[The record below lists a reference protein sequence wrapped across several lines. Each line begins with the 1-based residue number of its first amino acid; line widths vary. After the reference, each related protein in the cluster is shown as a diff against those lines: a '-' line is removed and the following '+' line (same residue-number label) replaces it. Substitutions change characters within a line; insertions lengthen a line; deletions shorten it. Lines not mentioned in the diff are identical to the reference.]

1 MQNAST
7 PLLTGHLNEYPL
19 SDIIDILRHRR
30 KTGLL
35 FIDYPATPGQ
45 FFFADGDLVEVQVG
59 ALKGVQAAKLA
70 VSLPGSPFNFEP
82 LAEPPPRAAGH
93 MQDGVLRALGCLED
107 EFIHD
112 SGLKS
117 EVPVAVVR
125 AAGDLGRA
133 VPDYKRRVLR
143 TEITPESDL
152 ALGNPDLKDYRNLIL
167 SSAGAMLLGVAFG
180 GIVAVTNAF
189 GTKPAPAPTQVGQS
203 ETKKPEGGATVI
215 DSSDGLMDGSGYSA
229 EAPEDGPTGI
239 VVKSGEKVRQPPR
252 SPASNDSKAEAK
264 PLPVPPP
271 SAVPDK
277 EPAGPPNVDK
287 VTSSAGQTIT
297 VVTQVE
303 DGRVV
308 GAYVANRRPGMEAF
322 EAAALRAARQRH
334 FPPGTKG
341 SEKVQIKVGNH

>member
-1 MQNAST
+1 MQNANT

-30 KTGLL
+30 KTGRL

-70 VSLPGSPFNFEP
+70 VSLPDSPFNFDP
-82 LAEPPPRAAGH
+82 LAEPPARAVGN
-93 MQDGVLRALGCLED
+93 MQDVVLRALGCLED

-112 SGLKS
+112 SGFKG
-117 EVPVAVVR
+117 EVQFAGVR
-125 AAGDLGRA
+125 PAGD
-133 VPDYKRRVLR
+133 VPHFKRRVLR
-143 TEITPESDL
+143 AEITPKSDM
-152 ALGNPDLKDYRNLIL
+152 AIGNPDLKDYRNLIL

-180 GIVAVTNAF
+180 GIVVVTNAF
-189 GTKPAPAPTQVGQS
+189 GTKPAPAPAQVGQS
-203 ETKKPEGGATVI
+203 ETKKPQGGAVVI
-215 DSSDGLMDGSGYSA
+215 DSSDGLMGASGFSV
-229 EAPEDGPTGI
+229 EAHEDGPTGI
-239 VVKSGEKVRQPPR
+239 AVKSGEKVRQPPR
-252 SPASNDSKAEAK
+252 SPALNDSKAEAK

-271 SAVPDK
+271 PAVPDK
-277 EPAGPPNVDK
+277 KPAGPPNVDK
-287 VTSSAGQTIT
+287 VTSSADQTIT

-322 EAAALRAARQRH
+322 EASALRAARQRH

-341 SEKVQIKVGNH
+341 SQKVQIKVGNH